1 MKTLKISVLAI
12 MLTSFAI
19 AQEKKAANV
28 DVEET
33 ETVTTSYVKK
43 DGKVM
48 KEEVKTKV
56 KKETPITF
64 EKKTGKLNREK
75 NPTKVTKTVSI
86 NNDWDPFY
94 DEENT
99 VVYYS
104 YDNHYYNFTND
115 DKGFTVSNMD
125 DKNNVFRS
133 GRAIQLNNSNNYLI
147 TTDNYSG
154 VGYFNAEGNFV
165 VKYYDKTNDDV
176 VEIEY
181 VTSIK

>member
-56 KKETPITF
+56 KKEKGWKDIF
-64 EKKTGKLNREK
+64 KIVEEAQRRIKRN
-75 NPTKVTKTVSI
+75 KV
-86 NNDWDPFY
+86 
-94 DEENT
+94 
-99 VVYYS
+99 
-104 YDNHYYNFTND
+104 
-115 DKGFTVSNMD
+115 
-125 DKNNVFRS
+125 
-133 GRAIQLNNSNNYLI
+133 
-147 TTDNYSG
+147 
-154 VGYFNAEGNFV
+154 
-165 VKYYDKTNDDV
+165 
-176 VEIEY
+176 
-181 VTSIK
+181 